1 MDDYLEGENSV
12 VFEDATFS
20 LTRLKISF
28 VSALI
33 SWAELIANGE
43 HSFVRIL
50 LCILLRARF
59 RGSRCSFV
67 QSWSSPVYSRYTLGL
82 TSRLL
87 FLC

>member
-1 MDDYLEGENSV
+1 MDGYLEGENSV

-28 VSALI
+28 VSDLI
-33 SWAELIANGE
+33 SWAGLIANGE

-59 RGSRCSFV
+59 RGSRRCTVLVFPCIR
-67 QSWSSPVYSRYTLGL
+67 PVYLGADL
-82 TSRLL
+82 
-87 FLC
+87 